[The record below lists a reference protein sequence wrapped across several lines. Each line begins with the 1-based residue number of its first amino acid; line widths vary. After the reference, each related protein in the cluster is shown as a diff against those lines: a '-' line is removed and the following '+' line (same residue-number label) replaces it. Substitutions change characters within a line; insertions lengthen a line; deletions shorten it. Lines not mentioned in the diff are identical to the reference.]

1 MGIKQDYTPLV
12 PSEPHQV
19 GISPPKETIHG
30 NIPWSNTYIDENM
43 TIDPIVN
50 AMMLAETVLHIFQQG
65 CGEGTPSFEAPNQTI
80 KNISKGYGCHSKEI
94 LNTKMERTGGKTPKN
109 ESHC

>member
-1 MGIKQDYTPLV
+1 V

-50 AMMLAETVLHIFQQG
+50 AMTPIEVVLHILQHG
-65 CGEGTPSFEAPNQTI
+65 PSEGILSFET
-80 KNISKGYGCHSKEI
+80 
-94 LNTKMERTGGKTPKN
+94 LN
-109 ESHC
+109 